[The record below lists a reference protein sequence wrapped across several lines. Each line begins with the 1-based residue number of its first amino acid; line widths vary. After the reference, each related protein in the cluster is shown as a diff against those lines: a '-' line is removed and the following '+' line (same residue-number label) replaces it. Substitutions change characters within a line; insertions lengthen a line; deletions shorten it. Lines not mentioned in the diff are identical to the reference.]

1 MTPRTAA
8 QFEALRAD
16 AQDRLERAALAVFAR
31 RGYAAATVRDVA
43 REAGVAQGLL
53 YNYYRGKDALLA
65 ALFRRSMGDVQA
77 SFAAAA
83 VDAPPAERLALLIRA
98 AFAVVREHL
107 AFWQL
112 VYGVRQQPDVV
123 AALGPD
129 LHAWTDGVRAT
140 LEGHLRDVGHPDPG
154 TQARVLFAAIDGVA
168 QHFALAPADYPL
180 DAVADRVVTTFA
192 APTAAAPTAT
202 AAPPVG
208 APGAPR
214 SPRRSRVRATPPGD
228 PHG

>member
-1 MTPRTAA
+1 
-8 QFEALRAD
+8 
-16 AQDRLERAALAVFAR
+16 
-31 RGYAAATVRDVA
+31 
-43 REAGVAQGLL
+43 
-53 YNYYRGKDALLA
+53 
-65 ALFRRSMGDVQA
+65 MGDVQR

-180 DAVADRVVTTFA
+180 DAVAERVVTTFA
-192 APTAAAPTAT
+192 VPSRRRPPRRRPPPPP
-202 AAPPVG
+202 PPVE